1 MFRFAVAAGCA
12 AFVAEARR
20 TGQVDVGDLDGVSM
34 QTAPPG
40 QCRRRR
46 CPGTNP
52 TIPPPTN
59 APGEPIQCDRAVP
72 PTNLPAAIMSAHSGL
87 HYVGQGAN
95 ACVYLSDD
103 PPRAIKVSKWPSNP
117 HLWSPRAEC
126 EKGQR
131 LHAASCGNEELTAE
145 TETYLPTCTGGHL
158 AQGAGDDSYIMMHRA
173 GGLHP
178 TTILR
183 LGEGASHK
191 LPPAY
196 QKVVF
201 AELVSAIRT
210 IHQLG
215 FTHNDLHD
223 GNVMLDL
230 PDFLESFP
238 WDRHEDTPAP
248 ADAPDLPRLA
258 IIDFGEM
265 VPYAQGWK
273 KDYKRDFNSLWD
285 RTAFLANC
293 ADHNARW
300 WGCRGC
306 QAGAEAFVNCLVD
319 NWGVDN
325 QFVET
330 LWTAIHA
337 ATAETDDQHI
347 EELFQTHFVQSHIP
361 PQDRRYPVGDACNS
375 HSLLQSMSTEDELQA
390 IGVGVVA
397 APAGYDELPGKC
409 TGSWIE
415 NWADGHYAH
424 YGEDHQIDG
433 LDDCA
438 DACDEH
444 PECAGFYT
452 KNGKCSHWRSGS
464 ISATPHPGNMCYRKQ
479 GGGAPAPSHHHHS
492 GGGGS
497 HATGSCDA
505 VEGYTVAPG
514 KCSGHWIEVF
524 ADGHYAHYGEDHH
537 ISGLSDCADTC
548 DEHSDC
554 AGFYTKDGKCSHWRS
569 GSLSVSPNAGH
580 CCYQK

>member
-1 MFRFAVAAGCA
+1 LSLFSALSNKSHFITIMFRFAVAAGCA
-12 AFVAEARR
+12 ALVAEARR
-20 TGQVDVGDLDGVSM
+20 TGQMDVGNLDGVST

-72 PTNLPAAIMSAHSGL
+72 PTNLPAAITSVHSGL

-117 HLWSPRAEC
+117 TLWSPRAEC
-126 EKGQR
+126 EKGQN
-131 LHAASCGNEELTAE
+131 LHAAACGNDELLAE

-158 AQGAGDDSYIMMHRA
+158 AQHRGDDSYIMMHRA
-173 GGLHP
+173 GGLAP

-183 LGEGASHK
+183 LGEGAAHK

-201 AELVSAIRT
+201 AQLVSAIRT
-210 IHQLG
+210 IHSLG

-230 PDFLESFP
+230 PDFLQSFP
-238 WDRHEDTPAP
+238 WDRHDPTPAP
-248 ADAPDLPRLA
+248 NDAPSLPRLA

-273 KDYKRDFNSLWD
+273 RDYKRDFNSLWD

-293 ADHNARW
+293 PDHQARW
-300 WGCRGC
+300 WSTRGA
-306 QAGAEAFVNCLVD
+306 QAGAEAFVNCLIAE
-319 NWGVDN
+319 WQVDN

-330 LWTAIHA
+330 LWVAIHA
-337 ATAETDDQHI
+337 AMEETEDQHI

-361 PQDRRYPVGDACNS
+361 NVPDRRYPVGDACNS
-375 HSLLQSMSTEDELQA
+375 HSLLQTLSTEEELQA
-390 IGVGVVA
+390 DVA
-397 APAGYDELPGKC
+397 KA
-409 TGSWIE
+409 
-415 NWADGHYAH
+415 
-424 YGEDHQIDG
+424 
-433 LDDCA
+433 
-438 DACDEH
+438 
-444 PECAGFYT
+444 
-452 KNGKCSHWRSGS
+452 
-464 ISATPHPGNMCYRKQ
+464 
-479 GGGAPAPSHHHHS
+479 SHHHS
-492 GGGGS
+492 AS
-497 HATGSCDA
+497 NSCDA
-505 VEGYTVAPG
+505 VDGYTVFEG
-514 KCSGHWIEVF
+514 KCTGHWIEVF
-524 ADGHYAHYGEDHH
+524 ADGHYSHYGEDHH
-537 ISGLSDCADTC
+537 INGVSDCADVC
-548 DEHSDC
+548 DEHNDC
-554 AGFYTKDGKCSHWRS
+554 AGFYTKNGRCSHWRS
-569 GSLSVSPNAGH
+569 GSIEVRANAGH

>member
-1 MFRFAVAAGCA
+1 MFRFAFAAGCA
-12 AFVAEARR
+12 ALVADARR
-20 TGQVDVGDLDGVSM
+20 TGQMDMGDLDGVTT

-72 PTNLPAAIMSAHSGL
+72 PTNLPAAITSQHSGL

-117 HLWSPRAEC
+117 TLWSPRAEC

-131 LHAASCGNEELTAE
+131 LHAAACGNAE
-145 TETYLPTCTGGHL
+145 MIAESETYLPTCTGGHL
-158 AQGAGDDSYIMMHRA
+158 AQGRGDDSYIMMHRA
-173 GGLHP
+173 GGLAP

-183 LGEGASHK
+183 LGEGPSHK

-230 PDFLESFP
+230 PDFLQSFP
-238 WDRHEDTPAP
+238 WDRHEDTPDP
-248 ADAPDLPRLA
+248 ADAPALPRLA

-273 KDYKRDFNSLWD
+273 RDYKRDFNSLWD

-293 ADHNARW
+293 PDHQARW
-300 WGCRGC
+300 WSTRGA
-306 QAGAEAFVNCLVD
+306 QAGAEAFVNCLID
-319 NWGVDN
+319 QWGVDD

-330 LWTAIHA
+330 LWVAIHA
-337 ATAETDDQHI
+337 ATAEADDQHI
-347 EELFQTHFVQSHIP
+347 EDIFQTRFVQSHIP
-361 PQDRRYPVGDACNS
+361 PRDRRYPVGDACNS
-375 HSLLQSMSTEDELQA
+375 DSLLQSMSTEQELA
-390 IGVGVVA
+390 ADVA
-397 APAGYDELPGKC
+397 KTSSSAPAGYDELQGKC
-409 TGSWIE
+409 SGSWIE
-415 NWADGHYAH
+415 NWSDGHYAH
-424 YGEDHQIDG
+424 YGEDHPESV
-433 LDDCA
+433 DDCA
-438 DACDEH
+438 DVCTEH
-444 PECAGFYT
+444 RECAGFYI
-452 KNGKCSHWRSGS
+452 KDGKCSHWRSGIITAS
-464 ISATPHPGNMCYRKQ
+464 PRSGHTCYRKQ
-479 GGGAPAPSHHHHS
+479 SGEAPAPAPAPSHHHSS
-492 GGGGS
+492 G
-497 HATGSCDA
+497 GSCDP
-505 VEGYTVAPG
+505 VDGYTVSTG
-514 KCSGHWIEVF
+514 KCTGHWIEMW
-524 ADGHYAHYGEDHH
+524 ADGSYAHYGEDHQ
-537 ISGLSDCADTC
+537 ISSVSECADTC
-548 DEHSDC
+548 DEHNEC

-569 GSLSVSPNAGH
+569 GSLSVGPSAGH
-580 CCYQK
+580 CCYRK

>member
-1 MFRFAVAAGCA
+1 MFRFALAAGCA
-12 AFVAEARR
+12 ALVADARR
-20 TGQVDVGDLDGVSM
+20 TGQVDTGDLDGVSM

-72 PTNLPAAIMSAHSGL
+72 PTHLPAALLRDHAGL

-117 HLWSPRAEC
+117 TLWSPRAEC

-131 LHAASCGNEELTAE
+131 LHAAACGNDELIAE

-158 AQGAGDDSYIMMHRA
+158 AQARGDDSYIMMHRA

-191 LPPAY
+191 LPASY

-230 PDFLESFP
+230 PDFLQSFP
-238 WDRHEDTPAP
+238 WDRHEDTPDP
-248 ADAPDLPRLA
+248 ADAPALPRVA

-273 KDYKRDFNSLWD
+273 RDYKRDFNSLWD

-293 ADHNARW
+293 PDHQARW
-300 WGCRGC
+300 WSTRGS
-306 QAGAEAFVNCLVD
+306 QAGAEAFVNCLID
-319 NWGVDN
+319 QWGVDN

-330 LWTAIHA
+330 LWVAIHA
-337 ATAETDDQHI
+337 ATAEADDQHI
-347 EELFQTHFVQSHIP
+347 EDLFQTHFVQSHIP
-361 PQDRRYPVGDACNS
+361 PRDRRYPVGDACNS
-375 HSLLQSMSTEDELQA
+375 HSLLQSMSTEQELA
-390 IGVGVVA
+390 ADASKTLA
-397 APAGYDELPGKC
+397 APAGYEELEGKC
-409 TGSWIE
+409 SGSWIE
-415 NWADGHYAH
+415 NWANGRYAH
-424 YGEDHQIDG
+424 YGEDNMG
-433 LDDCA
+433 SVDDCA
-438 DACDEH
+438 DVCDEH
-444 PECAGFYT
+444 PECAGFYV
-452 KNGKCSHWRSGS
+452 KDGKCSHWRSGT
-464 ISATPHPGNMCYRKQ
+464 IVATPRAGHTCYRKQ
-479 GGGAPAPSHHHHS
+479 SDAASVSAPVSRHH
-492 GGGGS
+492 GGS
-497 HATGSCDA
+497 CGPVD
-505 VEGYTVAPG
+505 GYTADSG
-514 KCSGHWIEVF
+514 KCTGHWIEMW
-524 ADGHYAHYGEDHH
+524 ANGNYAHYGEDHL
-537 ISGLSDCADTC
+537 IDSVSDCADTC
-548 DEHSDC
+548 QEHTDC

-569 GSLSVSPNAGH
+569 GTLTVNTNPGH
-580 CCYQK
+580 CCYRKA